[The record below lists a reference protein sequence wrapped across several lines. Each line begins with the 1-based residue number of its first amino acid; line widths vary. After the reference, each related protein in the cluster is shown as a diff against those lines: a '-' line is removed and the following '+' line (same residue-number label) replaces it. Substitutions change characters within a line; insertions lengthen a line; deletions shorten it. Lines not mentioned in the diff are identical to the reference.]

1 MGRPGR
7 YTLSVMAWVAA
18 YAGWSSVI
26 GLVVAALTGDQP
38 RAEVST
44 GVSALLTVV
53 GPLVPT
59 LVALWFNDWARDGFP
74 TREQQRAA
82 RTATTAATA
91 DGAPTE
97 GEGSAAEAAVGGV
110 APTTPAPAAPQPAVP
125 ATVAAPPGAPVAAAP
140 RTVPAHP
147 LGVPSAPVPPVAPA
161 GAFPVAP
168 LLRDG
173 D

>member
-1 MGRPGR
+1 MGRAGR

-26 GLVVAALTGDQP
+26 GLVVAAVTGDRP
-38 RAEVST
+38 RSVST

-82 RTATTAATA
+82 RRTA
-91 DGAPTE
+91 
-97 GEGSAAEAAVGGV
+97 
-110 APTTPAPAAPQPAVP
+110 PAPAVAEPEPAVEAEPPVAAPAPTVATTPPAPVVAPPSAP
-125 ATVAAPPGAPVAAAP
+125 ATVA
-140 RTVPAHP
+140 AHP
-147 LGVPSAPVPPVAPA
+147 LGVPGAPVPDAPA

-168 LLRDG
+168 LLRD
-173 D
+173 